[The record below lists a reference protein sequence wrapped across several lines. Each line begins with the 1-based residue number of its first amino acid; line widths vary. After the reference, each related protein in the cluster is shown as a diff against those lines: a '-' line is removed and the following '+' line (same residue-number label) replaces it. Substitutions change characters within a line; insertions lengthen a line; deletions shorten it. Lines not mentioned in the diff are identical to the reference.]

1 MFNKKIG
8 LAPMADYT
16 DYAYRKICR
25 DNGADFVFTEMIS
38 SDALI
43 REHEKTSSML
53 PKKTETNIGIQLF
66 GNNPD
71 VFSEAGLLVE
81 NFCDWIDINAACPVN
96 KVVKKGA
103 GSGLLLNLEN
113 LSNIIYSLKKTVK
126 IPVGVKVRLG
136 FENIEIFKILGTV
149 EKAGADY
156 IIVHGRT
163 REQLYSGQSNK
174 KIFKDIRAFSKI
186 TLGASGDVY
195 SKEDIKEYFEKYGVD
210 FVIAARGSFGNPW
223 IFSDKIPQIDDI
235 IDTCFEHL
243 KIMIEDYNNEKYAVT
258 RFRKILMHYFKGYEG
273 AKEIRRNLHTLENFE
288 DVKLLIDRVII
299 GK

>member
-136 FENIEIFKILGTV
+136 FESIEIFKILSTV

-163 REQLYSGQSNK
+163 REQLYSGESNK
-174 KIFKDIRAFSKI
+174 KIFKDIREFSKI

-195 SKEDIKEYFEKYGVD
+195 SKDDIKEYFEKYGVD

-223 IFSDKIPQIDDI
+223 IFSNKIPLIDDI

-273 AKEIRRNLHTLENFE
+273 VKEIRRNLHILETFE

-299 GK
+299 EK